1 MWSRG
6 ARDNRDS
13 RSIETVGKDGD
24 LGPEIQGW
32 GKETLKEQR

>member
-1 MWSRG
+1 MRSRG

-13 RSIETVGKDGD
+13 RSRETVGKDRD
-24 LGPEIQGW
+24 LGLETQGW